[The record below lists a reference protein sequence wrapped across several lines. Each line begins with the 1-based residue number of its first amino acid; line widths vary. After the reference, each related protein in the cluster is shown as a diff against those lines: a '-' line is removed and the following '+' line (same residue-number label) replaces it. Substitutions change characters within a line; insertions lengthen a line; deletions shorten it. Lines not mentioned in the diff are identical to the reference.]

1 MALLAAR
8 GRRRRTIMD
17 MSRSKKV
24 LVPIDKGNKETF
36 WFRIGTAYT
45 NKDGSTNIYLD
56 ALPATTKLQVRDF
69 DEKDLAARARRDA
82 ERGGGAGGA
91 THAADPAF

>member
-1 MALLAAR
+1 
-8 GRRRRTIMD
+8 MD

-24 LVPIDKGNKETF
+24 LVPIEKAGEKTF

-56 ALPATTKLQVRDF
+56 ALPATTKLQVRDL
-69 DEKDLAARARRDA
+69 DEKDLAARARREA
-82 ERGGGAGGA
+82 ERGAGA
-91 THAADPAF
+91 TTHTADAPF